1 LSEFGANAGAWECSR
16 GAWHDSETCLPSVR
30 ALLLLQLLLK
40 QPAVKHAL
48 KHSVSKGAGGPVAAP
63 AGVALGRLSAKSVP
77 LLLAGVVGRGGSWQ
91 EE

>member
-1 LSEFGANAGAWECSR
+1 M
-16 GAWHDSETCLPSVR
+16 
-30 ALLLLQLLLK
+30 
-40 QPAVKHAL
+40 KHAL

-63 AGVALGRLSAKSVP
+63 AGVALGRVSAKSVP